1 MFHNRIN
8 FDRFKAKNE
17 FARNVLTLMMGTT
30 IAQAIPIAISPILT
44 RIYSP
49 KDFGLFALFMS
60 ITSFIS
66 VSATARYEL
75 AILLP
80 KSEEEAINIVS
91 LSMIF
96 AILISLISLLVIF
109 IFKDK
114 IVDFFNNHDISNWL
128 YLIPLSVLLTGFYQS
143 FNYWTNR
150 KKNYKR
156 LASNRVIQTTSTA
169 SANLLIGILSKFNGL
184 ILGQIIG
191 QAIVTFMLGK
201 KIWQEDVNALKVVS
215 TNMQITQLKT
225 YKKFPLLNLPNA
237 IVDGIRLVGI
247 DTLITKF
254 FTSSIL
260 GQYYLAFRMLQ
271 APMSIIGSS
280 FSQVFIQKIA
290 SVNKREINLIVR
302 KFISLS
308 LLVTIPIFSLIY
320 FLAPSIFKIIFGKEW
335 IVAGKIAS
343 VLCPWIALNFISSPI
358 SNVYIVL
365 NKQEYMLIFAILYM
379 ILPLSIIYYFH
390 NLGIITV
397 LSYLSIMMSVL
408 LIGFITLAYIITLRV
423 KNG

>member
-8 FDRFKAKNE
+8 FDKLKAKNE

-49 KDFGLFALFMS
+49 KDFGLCALFMS
-60 ITSFIS
+60 ITSLIS

-109 IFKDK
+109 IFKAK
-114 IVDFFNNHDISNWL
+114 IVDFFNNPEVSNWL

-156 LASNRVIQTTSTA
+156 LASNRVAQTTSTA
-169 SANLLIGILSKFNGL
+169 TANFLIGVMSKFNGL

-191 QAIVTFMLGK
+191 QVVVTFILGK
-201 KIWQEDVNALKVVS
+201 KIWSEDSKTFGVISREMQIAQLKV
-215 TNMQITQLKT
+215 

-247 DTLITKF
+247 DALITKF
-254 FTSSIL
+254 FTSAVL

-320 FLAPSIFKIIFGKEW
+320 FLSPLIFKTVFGKDW
-335 IVAGKIAS
+335 VIAGNIAS
-343 VLCPWIALNFISSPI
+343 ILCPWIALNFISSPI

-365 NKQEYMLIFAILYM
+365 NRQEYMLIFAILYM

>member
-8 FDRFKAKNE
+8 FDKLKAKNE
-17 FARNVLTLMMGTT
+17 FTRNVLTLMMGTT

-109 IFKDK
+109 IFKAK
-114 IVDFFNNHDISNWL
+114 IVDFFNNPEVSNWL

-191 QAIVTFMLGK
+191 QAIVTFILGK

-237 IVDGIRLVGI
+237 IIDGVRLVGI

-290 SVNKREINLIVR
+290 SVDKKEINVIVK

-308 LLVTIPIFSLIY
+308 FIITVPIFSLIY
-320 FLAPSIFKIIFGKEW
+320 FLAPLIFKIIFGKEW
-335 IVAGKIAS
+335 IIAGNIAS
-343 VLCPWIALNFISSPI
+343 ILCPWIALNFISSPI

-379 ILPLSIIYYFH
+379 IIPLSIIYFYH
-390 NLGIITV
+390 DLGLITV
-397 LSYLSIMMSVL
+397 LNYLSVVMSVL
-408 LIGFITLAYIITLRV
+408 LIGFIFLAYLLSLRV

>member
-8 FDRFKAKNE
+8 FDKLKAKNE

-49 KDFGLFALFMS
+49 KDFGLCALFMS
-60 ITSFIS
+60 ITSLIS

-109 IFKDK
+109 IFKAK
-114 IVDFFNNHDISNWL
+114 IVDFFNNPEVSNWL

-156 LASNRVIQTTSTA
+156 LASNRVAQTTSAATA
-169 SANLLIGILSKFNGL
+169 NFLIGVMSKFNGL

-191 QAIVTFMLGK
+191 QVVVTFILGK
-201 KIWQEDVNALKVVS
+201 KIWSEDSKTFGVISREMQIAQLKV
-215 TNMQITQLKT
+215 

-247 DTLITKF
+247 DALITKF
-254 FTSSIL
+254 FTSAVL

-320 FLAPSIFKIIFGKEW
+320 FLSPLIFKTVFGKDW
-335 IVAGKIAS
+335 VIAGNIAS
-343 VLCPWIALNFISSPI
+343 ILCPWIALNFISSPI

-365 NKQEYMLIFAILYM
+365 NRQEYMLIFAILYM

>member
-8 FDRFKAKNE
+8 LDKFKAKNE
-17 FARNVLTLMMGTT
+17 FSRNVLTLMMGTT

-44 RIYSP
+44 RIYTP

-96 AILISLISLLVIF
+96 AILISFISLAIIF
-109 IFKDK
+109 LFKAK
-114 IVDFFNNHDISNWL
+114 IVNFFNNPEISNWL

-156 LASNRVIQTTSTA
+156 LASNRVAQTTSTA
-169 SANLLIGILSKFNGL
+169 TANFLIGVMSKFNGL

-191 QAIVTFMLGK
+191 QVVVTFILGK
-201 KIWQEDVNALKVVS
+201 KIWSEDSKTFGVISREMQIAQLKV
-215 TNMQITQLKT
+215 

-247 DTLITKF
+247 DALITKF
-254 FTSSIL
+254 FTSAVL

-290 SVNKREINLIVR
+290 SVDKKEINVIVK

-308 LLVTIPIFSLIY
+308 FIITVPIFSLIY
-320 FLAPSIFKIIFGKEW
+320 FLAPLIFKIIFGKDW
-335 IVAGKIAS
+335 VIAGNIAS
-343 VLCPWIALNFISSPI
+343 ILCPWIALNFISSPI

-365 NKQEYMLIFAILYM
+365 NRQEYMLIFAILYM